1 MNVLSLHNIQL
12 QNNKV
17 KINFQ
22 NSSAEIHL
30 SLQSSLME
38 YLLDFFPFCH
48 INSSNKFW
56 RVSYLMEQV
65 KVLVGGHPTYT
76 EQLLVTLET
85 IELQVARLSIQDQ
98 SFGSRI
104 NH

>member
-1 MNVLSLHNIQL
+1 
-12 QNNKV
+12 
-17 KINFQ
+17 
-22 NSSAEIHL
+22 
-30 SLQSSLME
+30 
-38 YLLDFFPFCH
+38 
-48 INSSNKFW
+48 
-56 RVSYLMEQV
+56 MEQV
-65 KVLVGGHPTYT
+65 KVLVGAHPTYT